1 MRHHHSLIHTQTF
14 VVQIHTNNKKN
25 KKNTGDKTM
34 THEQL
39 TQKINQLGY
48 QGFKDAYQRQSED
61 VAYSSMSFEERLYQL
76 LDAQEIFL
84 KNKRIIMNHKLS
96 KIKDKQAALD
106 AIDYRVDRRI
116 DKAQIQSLSQL
127 NFIRSNQNVIITGK
141 TGTGKSNLAQTLAN
155 RAVYDGFRVY
165 YVRTP
170 SLLEEI
176 RIARI
181 AGTYTTLLNKYSRF
195 QLLILDDF
203 GISPMVED
211 DATNLFEIIEDRT
224 SINSTIITSQ
234 LPVSEWYSY
243 LNNNTIADAILDRIV
258 YSSHR
263 VELQG
268 ESMRKINSVMENTKY

>member
-1 MRHHHSLIHTQTF
+1 
-14 VVQIHTNNKKN
+14 
-25 KKNTGDKTM
+25 M
-34 THEQL
+34 TPAQL
-39 TQKINQLGY
+39 TNKISQLGY
-48 QGFKDAYQRQSED
+48 QGFKEAYQRQSEEI
-61 VAYSSMSFEERLYQL
+61 VYASMSFEERLYQL

-84 KNKRIIMNHKLS
+84 KNKRITMNHRLS

-106 AIDYRVDRRI
+106 AIDYTPDRRI

-127 NFIRSNQNVIITGK
+127 NFIDARQNIIITGK
-141 TGTGKSNLAQTLAN
+141 TGTGKSYLAQALAN

-165 YVRTP
+165 YTRTP

-176 RIARI
+176 RISRI
-181 AGTYTTLLNKYSRF
+181 DGTYTNLLKKYSRF

-203 GISPMVED
+203 GVAPMVDD

-234 LPVSEWYSY
+234 LPMNQWYDY

-263 VELQG
+263 IELEG
-268 ESMRKINSVMENTKY
+268 ESMRKINSLSKNLEY